1 MQKINKKDTKQCTL
15 HSVMQSKFNEFVNE
29 VMCRRDSN
37 QRKADKLWLEIKP
50 CINDKDARLFETEWR
65 GHYLHTG
72 EHTPDDFAYWVETLI
87 KPYFA

>member
-1 MQKINKKDTKQCTL
+1 MSTKKSKTEQPCTL
-15 HSVMQSKFNEFVNE
+15 HSVMQSKFTEFVNE

-50 CINDKDARLFETEWR
+50 YINDKDVKLFETEWR
-65 GHYLHTG
+65 GHYIHAG
-72 EHTPDDFAYWVETLI
+72 EHTPDDFAFWIETLI

>member
-1 MQKINKKDTKQCTL
+1 MQKNNNKDTKQCTL
-15 HSVMQSKFNEFVNE
+15 QSVMRSKFNDFANE

-37 QRKADKLWLEIKP
+37 QRKADKLWIEIKP
-50 CINDKDARLFETEWR
+50 HINDKDARLFETEWR

-72 EHTPDDFAYWVETLI
+72 EHTPHDFSYLIQTLI